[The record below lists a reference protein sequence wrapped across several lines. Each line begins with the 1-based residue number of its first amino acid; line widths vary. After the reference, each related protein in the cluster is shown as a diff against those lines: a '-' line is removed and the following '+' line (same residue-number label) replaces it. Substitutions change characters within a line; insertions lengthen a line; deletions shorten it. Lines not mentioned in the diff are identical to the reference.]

1 MSNKSILFIANLVGV
16 VVETGMLFVAFKAG
30 ELNERKKW
38 QPVENNDEKEV
49 KFHE

>member
-1 MSNKSILFIANLVGV
+1 MSEKMMLFVANLVGTAV
-16 VVETGMLFVAFKAG
+16 GCGMLFGAFKAG